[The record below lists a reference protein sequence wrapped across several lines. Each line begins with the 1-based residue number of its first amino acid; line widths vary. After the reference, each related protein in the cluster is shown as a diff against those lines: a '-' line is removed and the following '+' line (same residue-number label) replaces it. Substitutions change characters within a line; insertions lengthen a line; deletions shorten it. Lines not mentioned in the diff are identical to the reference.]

1 MNPVTGRRARGA
13 EAALAWNTVV
23 WGATFVLV
31 KAALNHVSPLL
42 FLAIRFSLATGAL
55 VLIFRW
61 RGPLPHARQ
70 GASSRGSVWCP
81 ILAGG
86 LTGSFLFAGYLFQ
99 TFGLRLTTAPKSAF
113 ITGLTS
119 VMVPLLAA
127 LVYRNRPQV
136 SEVAGVLVATAGLG
150 LMTLQGAIG
159 SIGKGDLLTFFC
171 AIGFAAHI
179 VTLGHFSEHVSFELL
194 SIGQVGAAALWSLSL
209 FWWVEK
215 PRLEWHPILVYA
227 ILVTGLLATALA
239 FTLQAWA
246 QQYTTSTR
254 TALIYML
261 EPVFAWTTSYFL
273 MGEGLAGRAAAGAA
287 LILGG
292 VILVEL
298 KPLDARLHPTMSKE

>member
-1 MNPVTGRRARGA
+1 VTRERVA
-13 EAALAWNTVV
+13 EAALAWNTII
-23 WGATFVLV
+23 WGTTFVLV
-31 KAALNHVSPLL
+31 KAALDHVSPVL
-42 FLAIRFSLATGAL
+42 FLAFRFSLATVGLLLFLGCARRGTGGRLSPPASSGVRLWKPVLAGAL
-55 VLIFRW
+55 
-61 RGPLPHARQ
+61 
-70 GASSRGSVWCP
+70 
-81 ILAGG
+81 
-86 LTGSFLFAGYLFQ
+86 TGTFLFAGYLFQ
-99 TFGLRLTTAPKSAF
+99 TQGLRFTTAPKSAF

-136 SEVAGVLVATAGLG
+136 SEVAGVLVATAGMA

-194 SIGQVGAAALWSLSL
+194 SIGQLGGAGLWAWSL

-215 PRLEWHPILVYA
+215 PHMEWHPVVVYA

-261 EPVFAWTTSYFL
+261 EPIFAWMTSYL
-273 MGEGLAGRAAAGAA
+273 LVGEGLSARAAAGAA

-292 VILVEL
+292 VVLVEL
-298 KPLDARLHPTMSKE
+298 KPLSPRFHPQ